1 MQAIQNLG
9 LAVVPLVAGYIVD
22 HNGYLMLEVF
32 FCAMLCIALIAGT
45 CTCAVCA
52 AVIRVCT
59 CGPLKTS
66 GILLYILD
74 SSGGGALNKSAWV
87 RRREEKEKEEEE
99 AAAKKAEELAK
110 VKPDDGYTSNIS
122 PSTAFQI
129 RNRYLSRM
137 GAKVRLP

>member
-59 CGPLKTS
+59 CGTS

-87 RRREEKEKEEEE
+87 RKREEKEKEEEEE
-99 AAAKKAEELAK
+99 AAAKKAEELMK
-110 VKPDDGYTSNIS
+110 GKPDDGYTSNIS

-137 GAKVRLP
+137 GAKVRFP